1 MRKLWPCVKLR
12 GVTDDELLKSCT
24 TRQAREGASSM
35 KCDVPVPGV
44 GWGHDGSPG
53 IVRFHVVVV
62 PHPRIHSLPCSQQAR
77 GVSLLPSA
85 PLPWHLLLRRLF
97 LSKKKK
103 RFHFYLFIYFQ
114 KCELATCA
122 AKERLKV
129 RRQNQTAPWC
139 GALGSWIRCISHT
152 AELPTQS
159 RGRAQ
164 FPGDFSSVTQPH
176 LPARAGQ

>member
-1 MRKLWPCVKLR
+1 MTSLSLEWAGDTTALQ
-12 GVTDDELLKSCT
+12 EL
-24 TRQAREGASSM
+24 
-35 KCDVPVPGV
+35 CDFT
-44 GWGHDGSPG
+44 WWCC
-53 IVRFHVVVV
+53 
-62 PHPRIHSLPCSQQAR
+62 RIHASTACLALSKPGGFPCC
-77 GVSLLPSA
+77 P
-85 PLPWHLLLRRLF
+85 LLLSLGTCCLGGF
-97 LSKKKK
+97 FFQKKKK